1 MFRKK
6 ILVVEDEPL
15 IALNIQSELEKE
27 GYEVIIDCFTVDQ
40 ALGLIEKEQP
50 NLVLIDINLNDDKTG
65 IDLGEILL
73 KENEIPFLYLTSY
86 SDKLTLEK
94 VRETRPYGYLVKPFN
109 SENLIAAVFV
119 ILSNFEHRKVDIER
133 STEPVVNE
141 IPFHIKSVL
150 NIINKTIADKINI
163 VELAKT
169 TPWETEHFG
178 RIFKEFLGLSPY
190 QYILK
195 RRVEMSKSLL
205 AETEDSIIAVSNQV
219 GFSTYSNFYKAF
231 KKITNIT
238 PEQYRS
244 IEKAKKIQRDQV

>member
-15 IALNIQSELEKE
+15 IALNIQSELSKE

-40 ALGLIEKEQP
+40 ALQIIEKEEP
-50 NLVLIDINLNDDKTG
+50 HLVLVDINLNDEKTG

-73 KENEIPFLYLTSY
+73 AENKIPFLYLTSY
-86 SDKLTLEK
+86 SDKMTLEK

-109 SENLIAAVFV
+109 TENLITTIFI
-119 ILSNFEHRKVDIER
+119 ILSNFEHRKVDVDR
-133 STEPVVNE
+133 SMEPVVNE
-141 IPFHIKSVL
+141 MPFHIKTVL
-150 NIINKTIADKINI
+150 NQINKSVTEKINI
-163 VELAKT
+163 SDLAKL
-169 TPWETEHFG
+169 TPWESEHFS

-195 RRVEMSKSLL
+195 RRVEMSKSMLS
-205 AETEDSIIAVSNQV
+205 ETDESIIAISNQV

-244 IEKAKKIQRDQV
+244 VQKAKKW

>member
-15 IALNIQSELEKE
+15 IALNLQSELEKE

-40 ALGLIEKEQP
+40 ALLLIKKEQP
-50 NLVLIDINLNDDKTG
+50 NLVLIDINLNDEKTG

-73 KENEIPFLYLTSY
+73 EENEIPFVYLTSY

-109 SENLIAAVFV
+109 AENLIAAVFV
-119 ILSNFEHRKVDIER
+119 ILSNFELRKVDIER
-133 STEPVVNE
+133 SIEPVVNE

-150 NIINKTIADKINI
+150 NIINKSITEKINI

-169 TPWETEHFG
+169 TPWESEHFS

-195 RRVEMSKSLL
+195 RRVELSKSML
-205 AETEDSIIAVSNQV
+205 AETDDSIIGISNLV

-231 KKITNIT
+231 KKITNTT

-244 IEKAKKIQRDQV
+244 IEKAKKTKRD

>member
-1 MFRKK
+1 MLRKK

-40 ALGLIEKEQP
+40 ALQYISKEQP
-50 NLVLIDINLNDDKTG
+50 NLVLIDINLNDQKTG

-73 KENEIPFLYLTSY
+73 AENKIPFVYLTSY
-86 SDKLTLEK
+86 SDKMTLEK
-94 VRETRPYGYLVKPFN
+94 AKETRPYGYLVKPFN
-109 SENLIAAVFV
+109 IENLISTVFI
-119 ILSNFEHRKVDIER
+119 ILNNFEHRKVDVER
-133 STEPVVNE
+133 SNEPIINE
-141 IPFHIKSVL
+141 MPFHIKSVL
-150 NIINKTIADKINI
+150 GVINKTITEKINI
-163 VELAKT
+163 VDLAKY
-169 TPWETEHFG
+169 TPWESEHFS
-178 RIFKEFLGLSPY
+178 RIFKDFLGISPY

-195 RRVEMSKSLL
+195 RRVEISKSMLS
-205 AETEDSIIAVSNQV
+205 ETDESIIAISNLV

-244 IEKAKKIQRDQV
+244 IQKAKKR